1 MNFRA
6 SLVRTLSLCFAAIL
20 FAAAAFGQQ
29 STTQPGQSFDFI
41 LHLVAGGQNSTV
53 KAGLPSGW
61 DDLEKDLRS
70 TFNLK
75 GFSNVGTFV
84 TRGATE
90 GAVSNEGSWNAPV
103 INGRTMAIIRYSITG
118 ISQAGGKIV
127 ARMANFDLRVPPVVN
142 VQEPAKSRDD
152 QTVKLFISNLAFEP
166 NMPIVLGSFD
176 LVGIDGPIFA
186 VLTAVPK

>member
-6 SLVRTLSLCFAAIL
+6 SLVRTLSLCFAAFL
-20 FAAAAFGQQ
+20 FAAAALGQQ
-29 STTQPGQSFDFI
+29 SATQPGQSFDFI

-53 KAGLPSGW
+53 KAGLPPGW

-70 TFNLK
+70 TFNLR

-103 INGRTMAIIRYSITG
+103 NGRTVAIIRYSLTG

-127 ARMANFDLRVPPVVN
+127 ARMANFDLRLPPAVN
-142 VQEPAKSRDD
+142 VKEPAKSRDE
-152 QTVKLFISNLAFEP
+152 QSVKLFISNLAFEP
-166 NMPIVLGSFD
+166 KMPIVLGSFD

-186 VLTAVPK
+186 VLMAVPK

>member
-1 MNFRA
+1 MNFGT
-6 SLVRTLSLCFAAIL
+6 SLMRSLAVCFAAIL
-20 FAAAAFGQQ
+20 FAAGIFGQQ
-29 STTQPGQSFDFI
+29 PTNQPGQSFDFI
-41 LHLVAGGQNSTV
+41 LHLVEGGQNSTV

-61 DDLEKDLRS
+61 DGIEKDLRS
-70 TFNLK
+70 TFSLK

-90 GAVSNEGSWNAPV
+90 GAVSNEGSWNSPGV
-103 INGRTMAIIRYSITG
+103 NGRTMTIIRYSITG

-127 ARMANFDLRVPPVVN
+127 ARTANFDLRVPPVVN

-166 NMPIVLGSFD
+166 NMPIVLGSFC
-176 LVGIDGPIFA
+176 LAGIDGPIFA